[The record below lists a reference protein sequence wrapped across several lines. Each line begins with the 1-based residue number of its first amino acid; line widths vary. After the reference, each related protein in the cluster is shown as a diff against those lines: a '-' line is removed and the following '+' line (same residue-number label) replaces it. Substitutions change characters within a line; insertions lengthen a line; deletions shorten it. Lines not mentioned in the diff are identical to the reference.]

1 MRQLPIRELPVN
13 SYVDAPVYLDEN
25 YILLAPDIAVTETL
39 IRRLVDW
46 EFTQVVTDGKVVG
59 APAPDASGV
68 QGSSLNKNFKE
79 QETSNQVF
87 AAYKQRVVAVAVIF
101 ERYKT
106 KNELKIEEI
115 TELVKGLMSL
125 VKSQPRYALN
135 LPDVETPGSGFLP
148 SHAVKSAILAVA
160 LSDFLKLPPHRA
172 IEVGIAGLLHT
183 IGMMRI
189 PPDIYLSDRP
199 LDPREKQM
207 IIAHPI
213 LSFRALKDAGFPMQ
227 IAIAVLEHHERMD
240 GSGYPRKLTGERLSL
255 YGKIVGVAS
264 SYVAAVSERPFRQ
277 ARDGHSGI
285 MDLLRDAGKFYDE
298 KVLRALVF
306 TLSVYPIGTHVELVN
321 KSVGVVIRT
330 NPASP
335 KLPVVRLLV
344 NAQGEPYPDQPM
356 VQVEESGELSIQ
368 RPLTTEEARLYRE
381 ARRG

>member
-1 MRQLPIRELPVN
+1 MRKLSIRELPPN
-13 SYVDAPVYLDEN
+13 SYVDAPVYLDES
-25 YILLAPDIAVTETL
+25 YILLAPDIPVTETL

-46 EFTQVVTDGKVVG
+46 EFTQVLTAGKVAG
-59 APAPDASGV
+59 APAPDASGSP
-68 QGSSLNKNFKE
+68 GTTLNKNLKE
-79 QETSNQVF
+79 QEASNQVL
-87 AAYKQRVVAVAVIF
+87 AAYRQRVALVASIF
-101 ERYKT
+101 ERYKM

-135 LPDVETPGSGFLP
+135 LPDVESEGMAFLP
-148 SHAVKSAILAVA
+148 SHAVKSSILAVA
-160 LSDFLKLPPHRA
+160 LADFLKLPPHRA

-189 PPDIYLSDRP
+189 PPEIYLSDRT
-199 LDPREKQM
+199 LGPREKQM

-213 LSFRALKDAGFPMQ
+213 LSFRALKEAGFPMQ
-227 IAIAVLEHHERMD
+227 IAVAVLEHHERMD
-240 GSGYPRKLTGERLSL
+240 GSGYPRKLVGDRLSL
-255 YGKIVGVAS
+255 YGKIVAVAS

-285 MDLLRDAGKFYDE
+285 LDLLRDAGKFYDE
-298 KVLRALVF
+298 KVLRALVL
-306 TLSVYPIGTHVELVN
+306 TLSIYPIGTHVELGN

-344 NAQGEPYPDQPM
+344 NGDGQPYPDLPM

-368 RPLTTEEARLYRE
+368 RPLTSEEARLYKE
-381 ARRG
+381 ARTS